1 MGAGGSVPQKTAKY
15 VEYDSSNRLVE
26 REVAL
31 SHADRF
37 KSLGRRDA
45 NGKIILYVNIYF
57 INFIFSYISQ

>member
-45 NGKIILYVNIYF
+45 NGKIILGIHTNLFHQVK
-57 INFIFSYISQ
+57 SKTLG